1 MSPCFRCRLPSAVL
15 SALMV
20 LIALAGHAAPPPSAL
35 LAAPVAPLLAGD
47 ETKIGSG
54 GG

>member
-15 SALMV
+15 STLML

-35 LAAPVAPLLAGD
+35 LAGD